1 MKNIKLLFAL
11 FAAIAFTAPTFAQHK
26 GYRGERGHGG
36 MKHLIETLNLSDTQK
51 AQAKELRETYRT
63 KMEALDEK
71 DSDRYTKRE
80 QMHQLREEQEAAFKK
95 ILTAEQVAAL
105 DAKKA
110 EKKAKREA
118 YRNKMK
124 SVDKSA
130 MKDEMKAYKDENIK
144 PVLLEQRKKLEPQ
157 ISATD
162 QAEIAELRV
171 AMKAAKA
178 EIKAVKGKYKG
189 TRGEG
194 KRGGDEGRKAVHSIK
209 DKYAEKYEAAKALAD
224 KYDTQITTLLGE
236 VKDEKGQW
244 EGDMK
249 GIKDKYF
256 GDIKEELGR
265 DRHKGKNGEKA
276 ERKEKRDHEG
286 KGQKGSRH
294 EGKRGHHRGKND
306 KVAFLLMDVNKAEK
320 KAERK
325 SRRAQ
330 GIKVFPNPSATN
342 NTLQYTVNQSGNV
355 KIELH
360 DRSGNIIR
368 TITNAYKTAGDYT
381 ETVDLNGLK
390 NIVYFYVITDAEG
403 TRSKKFMVKK

>member
-105 DAKKA
+105 DTKKA

-144 PVLLEQRKKLEPQ
+144 PVLLEQRKKLEPR

>member
-105 DAKKA
+105 DTKKA

>member
-26 GYRGERGHGG
+26 GHRGERGHGG

-105 DAKKA
+105 DTKKA

-194 KRGGDEGRKAVHSIK
+194 KRGGDKGRKAVHSIK

-276 ERKEKRDHEG
+276 GRKEKRDHEG

-360 DRSGNIIR
+360 DRSGNIVR

-381 ETVDLNGLK
+381 EIVDLNGLK

>member
-26 GYRGERGHGG
+26 GYRGERGHGS

-80 QMHQLREEQEAAFKK
+80 QMHQLREEQEAAFRK

-162 QAEIAELRV
+162 QAEIAELRI

-189 TRGEG
+189 KRGEG
-194 KRGGDEGRKAVHSIK
+194 KRGGDEGRKAIHSIK
-209 DKYAEKYEAAKALAD
+209 DKYAEKHEAAKALAD

-276 ERKEKRDHEG
+276 GRKEKRDHEG

-360 DRSGNIIR
+360 DRSGNIVR